1 MLFVTENKDSCDSTA
16 ALWFSGHKWQET
28 QRMWQLGGGERSTPP
43 PPPTLQSW
51 VPPIIRFVIW
61 GLFI

>member
-16 ALWFSGHKWQET
+16 ALRFSGYKWQET
-28 QRMWQLGGGERSTPP
+28 QRMWQLGGGERSPP
-43 PPPTLQSW
+43 PPPLQWW
-51 VPPIIRFVIW
+51 VPPIIRFVIL